1 MNTPADS
8 HPVSISGALSVPGI
22 ASTSLIL
29 GGISLPDWVCI
40 MTLVSIFV
48 GLAYTIWK
56 FWRDLKR
63 AAEED
68 DENDDVPTL
77 AERKRFRYPEDE

>member
-1 MNTPADS
+1 MTPPEDT
-8 HPVSISGALSVPGI
+8 HPVSISGALAVPGI
-22 ASTSLIL
+22 GASTLIL

-56 FWRDLKR
+56 FYRDIKEAR
-63 AAEED
+63 EED
-68 DENDDVPTL
+68 EDREHEVTPL
-77 AERKRFRYPEDE
+77 SERRRHPEDE